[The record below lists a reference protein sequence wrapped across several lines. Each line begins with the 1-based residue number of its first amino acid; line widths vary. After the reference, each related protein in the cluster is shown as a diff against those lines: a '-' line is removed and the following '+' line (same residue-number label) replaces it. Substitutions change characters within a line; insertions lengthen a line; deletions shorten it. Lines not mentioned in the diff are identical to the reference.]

1 MASIIYQGVG
11 KVFPDGTEALTEFDL
26 ELTDGELMVFVGPS
40 GCGKSTALRMTAGL
54 EEITSG
60 RLLIDDQVVNARPP
74 QERDI
79 AMVFQD
85 YALYPH
91 MSVRQNMGFA
101 LRMMKLPKHEIRRR
115 VDEAAERLSLTA
127 LLDRRPKNL
136 SGGQRQRVA
145 MGRAIVREPKAFLMD
160 EPLSN
165 LDAKLRVQMR
175 AEITRLHHRLRT
187 SMLRSMV
194 VRP

>member
-1 MASIIYQGVG
+1 MASITYQGVG
-11 KVFPDGTEALTEFDL
+11 KVFSDGTEALSDLNL
-26 ELTDGELMVFVGPS
+26 ELADGELMVFVGPS

-60 RLLIDDQVVNARPP
+60 RLLIDDEVVNGRPP

-91 MSVRQNMGFA
+91 MSVRQNIGFA
-101 LRMMKLPKHEIRRR
+101 LRMMKMPKDEIRRR

-127 LLDRRPKNL
+127 NPVTE
-136 SGGQRQRVA
+136 RQFRVLEKSP
-145 MGRAIVREPKAFLMD
+145 AISKGAASSR
-160 EPLSN
+160 
-165 LDAKLRVQMR
+165 
-175 AEITRLHHRLRT
+175 
-187 SMLRSMV
+187 RSMIGSLGDSRSLNYRMLSQQV
-194 VRP
+194 QA

>member
-11 KVFPDGTEALTEFDL
+11 KVFPDGTEALTDLNL
-26 ELTDGELMVFVGPS
+26 ELADGELMVFVGPS

-91 MSVRQNMGFA
+91 MSVRQNGC
-101 LRMMKLPKHEIRRR
+101 L
-115 VDEAAERLSLTA
+115 
-127 LLDRRPKNL
+127 
-136 SGGQRQRVA
+136 
-145 MGRAIVREPKAFLMD
+145 
-160 EPLSN
+160 
-165 LDAKLRVQMR
+165 
-175 AEITRLHHRLRT
+175 
-187 SMLRSMV
+187 
-194 VRP
+194 